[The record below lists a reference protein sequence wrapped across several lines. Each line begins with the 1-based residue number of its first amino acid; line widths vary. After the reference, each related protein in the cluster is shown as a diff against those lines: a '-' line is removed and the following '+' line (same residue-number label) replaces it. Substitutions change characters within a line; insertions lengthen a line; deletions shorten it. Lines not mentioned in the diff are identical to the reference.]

1 MLLSLAGILYDN
13 RKRMLFLLFFSSDM
27 VKLNKPFLG
36 VRVMCVCVC
45 VWKGVWCSLRRKAIT
60 RLLVYEKKSVN

>member
-1 MLLSLAGILYDN
+1 MLLSLAGILPQQKTDA
-13 RKRMLFLLFFSSDM
+13 FSPFFFSSDM

-36 VRVMCVCVC
+36 VGVMCVCVC

-60 RLLVYEKKSVN
+60 RLLVYEKKPVN